1 MATIPSS
8 LATPAYIPYAWNG
21 TAPEVH
27 MKPVNA
33 VYGGFNIDQPATAVC
48 PSWDTDCASK
58 NTTIIT
64 GPANQTFFMGTLAG
78 SQMMWTD
85 GTASLDITTHGVI
98 LKSTTDAAVAPFEVE
113 LDDFSNQTFLRFNG
127 NDFVACSVAPDTVAY
142 YTQSVLKVF
151 ALSYGSIA
159 YAKQIGPCY
168 PFKMMLVETDAP
180 AVDNYAASTMKSPLP
195 PKWLMNPSSTGK
207 LEWYAKSK

>member
-1 MATIPSS
+1 MHSLAVLSALAVATIPSVV
-8 LATPAYIPYAWNG
+8 ATPAYIPYAWND

-33 VYGGFNIDQPATAVC
+33 VYGGFNVDQPATVVC
-48 PSWDTDCASK
+48 PSWDTNCASA

-78 SQMMWTD
+78 SQIIWTD
-85 GTASLDITTHGVI
+85 DTASLDITTHGVI
-98 LKSTTDAAVAPFEVE
+98 LRFRTGVAVAPFAVE
-113 LDDFSNQTFLRFNG
+113 LDDFSNQTVLRFNG
-127 NDFVACSVAPDTVAY
+127 NDFVACPIAPDTVEY

-159 YAKQIGPCY
+159 YAKQTGPCY

-180 AVDNYAASTMKSPLP
+180 AVDHYAASTYDEKPVA
-195 PKWLMNPSSTGK
+195 T
-207 LEWYAKSK
+207 